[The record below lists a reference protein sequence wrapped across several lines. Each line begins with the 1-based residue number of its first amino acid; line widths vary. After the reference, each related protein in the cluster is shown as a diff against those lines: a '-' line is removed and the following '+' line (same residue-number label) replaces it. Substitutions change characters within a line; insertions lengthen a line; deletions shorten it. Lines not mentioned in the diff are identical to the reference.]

1 MLQIE
6 KIENSCTFELC
17 YVCKKTEPDKK
28 IFAKHTDRPQL
39 TEIFVMHGKCIP
51 KFREKIDEN
60 NIC

>member
-28 IFAKHTDRPQL
+28 IFAKHTDRPTL

-51 KFREKIDEN
+51 EFREKLRESN
-60 NIC
+60 

>member
-28 IFAKHTDRPQL
+28 IFAKHTDRPTL

-51 KFREKIDEN
+51 KFREKLRESN
-60 NIC
+60 